1 MGFTF
6 HGNMDSYGHPLSLA
20 QKPTSRRKKGGET
33 SEAALTAM
41 LLLFNGL
48 GSISLK

>member
-6 HGNMDSYGHPLSLA
+6 HGNKDSYGHPLSLA

-33 SEAALTAM
+33 SEEALTAM
-41 LLLFNGL
+41 LLLLNGL